1 MASTVIA
8 QLLLSAL
15 LIAMIAYAAVAARR
29 ARLVATLIGL
39 AALGGIYLI
48 WSPATANW
56 LAHEVGIGR
65 GADLVLYLW
74 VVLSMLVGLNLHLRL
89 RTQAELTTRLAR
101 ALALAE
107 ARRGGEQ
114 SLILDLPPA
123 LEEPEADRPQDE
135 VEHEKAGGADDQR

>member
-1 MASTVIA
+1 MIA

-15 LIAMIAYAAVAARR
+15 LVAMLAYAVIAARR
-29 ARLVATLIGL
+29 TRLVATLIGL
-39 AALGGIYLI
+39 AALAGIYFV
-48 WSPATANW
+48 WSPASANW

-107 ARRGGEQ
+107 ARHGAEEESGF
-114 SLILDLPPA
+114 DLPPA
-123 LEEPEADRPQDE
+123 PEQRVAERP
-135 VEHEKAGGADDQR
+135 